1 MKVNCTALYEGLLE
15 SELFGHEKGSFTG
28 AVKQKM
34 GKFEY
39 ATGGTLF
46 LDEIGEIPPW
56 VQAKLLHAVEDKEIQ
71 RIGGNRAIRVD
82 TRIIAAT
89 NTNIKTQVQ
98 DKSFRLDLYY
108 RLNMNEILLPPLR
121 KRLEDIP
128 LLSEEFLRENDHYH
142 YKGLSLSSIEKLMQY
157 DWPGNVR
164 ELRSVICRAA
174 GKAPEGA
181 WIEPHNLEI
190 DSDLVETAREEEPE
204 SLQQKM
210 ENFERLIILGALNR
224 NKGNISK
231 TAEELALTRSG
242 LHKKI
247 ARLQIGKDTRLS

>member
-1 MKVNCTALYEGLLE
+1 MNLD
-15 SELFGHEKGSFTG
+15 FT
-28 AVKQKM
+28 
-34 GKFEY
+34 E
-39 ATGGTLF
+39 
-46 LDEIGEIPPW
+46 E
-56 VQAKLLHAVEDKEIQ
+56 
-71 RIGGNRAIRVD
+71 
-82 TRIIAAT
+82 
-89 NTNIKTQVQ
+89 Q
-98 DKSFRLDLYY
+98 D
-108 RLNMNEILLPPLR
+108 M
-121 KRLEDIP
+121 
-128 LLSEEFLRENDHYH
+128 LRETVRGVCNELCPTDVVRSMEDDP
-142 YKGLSLSSIEKLMQY
+142 KGYPDDLWKQFAELGITGIVIPEQYGGSDMGIMEAAIAYEEMGRAVCPTPHFHSAFLSAKVLLASGSEDQKSEWLPKIANG
-157 DWPGNVR
+157 D
-164 ELRSVICRAA
+164 SVLT
-174 GKAPEGA
+174 PA